1 MNIKLTI
8 ESSEGGITPISA
20 NVSKEGR
27 ITANVAT
34 AIEKLLKYKSVK
46 KPFMSVFINDELIN
60 QHLYSAGG
68 SLNTFKKLNFDIMK
82 DILGSRFH
90 AEDKVMDTLSND
102 KESLAIAKIFGFKGT
117 KVSYGDAVANIEG
130 VQKAVKLRAKYQAM
144 EAKKIAAAL
153 AGPEIMA
160 LEEKA
165 TAERKA
171 IAAAKKAL
179 QISAGK

>member
-8 ESSEGGITPISA
+8 ESSEGGISPIPA

-34 AIEKLLKYKSVK
+34 AIEKLLKYKTVK
-46 KPFMSVFINDELIN
+46 KPFMSVYINDELIN
-60 QHLYSAGG
+60 QHMYSGG
-68 SLNTFKKLNFDIMK
+68 SLNTFKRLNFDIMK

-165 TAERKA
+165 TEERRL
-171 IAAAKKAL
+171 IAAKKKAA
-179 QISAGK
+179 QITAGK